1 MPTTV
6 TRRNQRF
13 SFADDTTSHIA
24 VMPLR
29 AAAPAHYAVMA
40 SAGRWRLTRSPDV
53 AAVLI
58 FSAVGLLASICLQL
72 LLPVAQETAFLLAQ
86 FG

>member
-1 MPTTV
+1 
-6 TRRNQRF
+6 
-13 SFADDTTSHIA
+13 
-24 VMPLR
+24 MPLR
-29 AAAPAHYAVMA
+29 AAAPAYYAMTA
-40 SAGRWRLTRSPDV
+40 SGGCRRLTRSPDF

>member
-1 MPTTV
+1 M
-6 TRRNQRF
+6 
-13 SFADDTTSHIA
+13 
-24 VMPLR
+24 
-29 AAAPAHYAVMA
+29 MA